1 MKGMIEN
8 YWKVSFRNLIRMRF
22 YTLINIFGL
31 ALGMTIAL
39 LIGFYILH
47 EFRYDKF
54 HEGYERIFRVAT
66 KGDLSG
72 QYFHVPMS
80 SAPMGPAL
88 QLKYD
93 DIQYATRLLKVR
105 QKVMTESLGNSHY
118 ENSLLYADSSF
129 FQVFDFELVAGDPA
143 KVLSKPYQVV
153 ITQRAAQ
160 KYFKGAP
167 VLGQEVVFN
176 KNNVYTIS
184 GIVKDPPSYSH
195 IDFDFLLSFGSLAE
209 QPDLYELNTWTTF
222 AYHTY
227 IKFKKDALPN
237 RYNMLLEVFFERQ
250 SGYDLQAENI
260 RIIPYLQPLS
270 SIHLYSHLSDELESS
285 GSIAIIF
292 VLLVVVLFILGIACF
307 NYINL
312 ATAKSSTRAREVAVR
327 KLVGASRKQLI
338 GQFLSEALILVFFSG
353 LIALFAAELL
363 LPSFNKLANTSLVF
377 EGFLKAQMLALWVA
391 FLLFIG
397 LLAGAYPAFFLSSY
411 RPIDVLK
418 GQIWELRRKKSFRSS
433 LVVFQFS
440 VAVVLIIATG
450 MVYRQLDFV
459 RTQNLGF
466 EKDHTVVIPL
476 MDSSIAQRSYEL
488 RNALKA
494 LDGVLHVTASSN
506 IPGHGLSAQGYTPEG
521 SEGKTLLI
529 FSFRADSDYVE
540 AMGLNLTKGRNI
552 TKALRDSNAVL
563 VNQTLVHKLG
573 WQDPLGRKLMQPGKS
588 YHIVGVFQDMHFNS
602 LHQAVEPM
610 MIMPL
615 QEQVTYMSVRL
626 DPEKEERTLQAIS
639 NLWAQFDN
647 RYPFQYSLL
656 EEVYSRLYSSEL
668 KVGRMLLGF
677 TLLAVF
683 IACMGLLGLSAFITE
698 QRTKEIGIRK
708 AMGASVWNIV
718 LKLTYDFAKWVFV
731 ANLIGWPIAYWS
743 LSRWLEDFQY
753 QATMPVWLFL
763 NAALITFFVSI
774 ATVNYQALKTAF
786 MDPVIVLRDE

>member
-8 YWKVSFRNLIRMRF
+8 YWKVAFRNLVRMRF

-47 EFRYDKF
+47 ELRYDRF
-54 HEGYERIFRVAT
+54 HEGYERIYRVAT

-88 QLKYD
+88 QQEYE
-93 DIQYATRLLKVR
+93 DIQHTTRILKVR
-105 QKVMTESLGNSHY
+105 QKVMTEALGNSHY
-118 ENSLLYADSSF
+118 ENSLLYVDSSF
-129 FQVFDFELVAGDPA
+129 FKVFSFELTAGNLQEIL
-143 KVLSKPYQVV
+143 KKPNQVV

-167 VLGQEVVFN
+167 VLGQEIVFKQN
-176 KNNVYTIS
+176 KVYTIC

-195 IDFDFLLSFGSLAE
+195 FDFDFLLSFSSLE
-209 QPDLYELNTWTTF
+209 DQSEEFELNAWTTF

-227 IKFKKDALPN
+227 IKFKEQALPN
-237 RYNMLLEVFFERQ
+237 RYNMLLEDFFEQRA
-250 SGYDLQAENI
+250 GYDLKADNI

-270 SIHLYSHLSDELESS
+270 SIHLYSHLSDELEPN
-285 GSIAIIF
+285 GSIATIF
-292 VLLVVVLFILGIACF
+292 ILLVVALSILGIACF
-307 NYINL
+307 NYVNL
-312 ATAKSSTRAREVAVR
+312 STAKSSTRAREVAVR
-327 KLVGASRKQLI
+327 KMLGASKKQLI

-353 LIALFAAELL
+353 IIALFAAELL

-377 EGFLKAQMLALWVA
+377 EGFLKTQTLLIWLA
-391 FLLFIG
+391 FLFLIG
-397 LLAGAYPAFFLSSY
+397 LLAGAYPALFLSAY
-411 RPIDVLK
+411 KPINVLK

-440 VAVVLIIATG
+440 VAVVLIIVTS

-476 MDSSIAQRSYEL
+476 MDSSITNRSFEL

-494 LDGVLHVTASSN
+494 LNGVLHVTASSN

-521 SEGKTLLI
+521 QEGHTILV
-529 FSFRADSDYVE
+529 FSFRADTDYVE
-540 AMGLNLTKGRNI
+540 AMGLNLVNGRNL
-552 TKALRDSNAVL
+552 TKALRDTNAVL

-573 WQDPLGRKLMQPGKS
+573 WKDPIGRELKQPGRS

-602 LHQAVEPM
+602 LHKAVEPM
-610 MIMPL
+610 MILPL

-626 DPEKEERTLQAIS
+626 DAEAKEHTLQAIAKV
-639 NLWAQFDN
+639 WGRFDN

-668 KVGRMLLGF
+668 KIGRMLLGF

-718 LKLTYDFAKWVFV
+718 LKLTYDFARWVFI
-731 ANLIGWPIAYWS
+731 ANIIGWPVAYLF
-743 LSRWLEDFQY
+743 LSRWLDDFQY
-753 QATMPVWLFL
+753 QASMPIWLFL

-786 MDPVIVLRDE
+786 MDPVVALRDE